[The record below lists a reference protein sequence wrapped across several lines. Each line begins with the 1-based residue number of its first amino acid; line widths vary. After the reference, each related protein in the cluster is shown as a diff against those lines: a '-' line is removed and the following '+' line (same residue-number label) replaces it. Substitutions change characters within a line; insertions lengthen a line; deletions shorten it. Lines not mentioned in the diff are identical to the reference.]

1 MAVDSSTH
9 TVYVTSKGAG
19 TPNAPAVI
27 SVIPEAANQV
37 EAYLDDAG
45 GNLNAVPLGVAVDS
59 STHTVYVA
67 NSGLDAN
74 DVVMVDGSDPAHPTL
89 TATVPVGYSPNGVAV
104 DPSTHSAHVANA
116 DGTVSVIAPL
126 AITTGS
132 LPEAAAGPYTA
143 TVQAT
148 GGSTPYTWSATGLPK
163 WLSTNPATGVIS
175 GTATTGNY
183 QITVTVTSPDGL
195 GDATRVFA
203 LTVVIVR
210 QCPACR
216 V

>member
-1 MAVDSSTH
+1 M
-9 TVYVTSKGAG
+9 
-19 TPNAPAVI
+19 
-27 SVIPEAANQV
+27 
-37 EAYLDDAG
+37 
-45 GNLNAVPLGVAVDS
+45 AVDS

-104 DPSTHSAHVANA
+104 DPSTHSAYAANA

-132 LPEAAAGPYTA
+132 LPEAAVGPYTA
-143 TVQAT
+143 TIQAT

-163 WLSTNPATGVIS
+163 WLSINPATGVIS

-183 QITVTVTSPDGL
+183 QITVTVTSADGL
-195 GDATRVFA
+195 GDATRVFP
-203 LTVVIVR
+203 LTVVIVK
-210 QCPACR
+210 QCPGCR